1 MAVFDMNISTNSS
14 ALFQEEQRMWR
25 PWLAVL
31 FVPAAFAAFTLSFG
45 VWQQV
50 IGGTPWGHR
59 PMSDPLLMLVT
70 IVTFLVPGITL
81 WLLYSMRLT
90 TVVDRGGIEVH
101 FWPVRRRHISLA
113 EIRSVAARD
122 YNPILEYG
130 GWGLRFGRKGW
141 AYNAR
146 GRRGVQL
153 ELNKGFPVLIGSQR
167 ADELAVAIEKAKSA

>member
-1 MAVFDMNISTNSS
+1 MSDFTNSNV
-14 ALFQEEQRMWR
+14 LFQEEQRLWR

-31 FVPAAFAAFTLSFG
+31 FVPALFAAFTLSFG

-50 IGGTPWGHR
+50 IGGTPWGNR
-59 PMSDPLLMLVT
+59 PMSDPLLALVT
-70 IVTFLVPGITL
+70 LVTFLVPGVTL
-81 WLLYSMRLT
+81 WLLYSIRLT
-90 TVVDRGGIEVH
+90 TVVDRRGVEVH
-101 FWPVRRRHISLA
+101 LWPVRRRHISFT

-130 GWGLRFGRKGW
+130 GWGLRFGSKGW

-153 ELNKGFPVLIGSQR
+153 ELSKGFPVLIGSQR
-167 ADELAVAIEKAKSA
+167 ANELAAAIQQAKAA